1 MSSFN
6 STEKLKELQITE
18 HSVASSPYLSPQ
30 DDKSPAMQNLDSVKL
45 ESQAS
50 PPPHYHVFTRS
61 RKLEMVC
68 IVSLAAIFSP
78 LSSNIYFPALGTIS
92 KVSWF
97 DVARYVLD
105 IYYGIATRR
114 LYVLSDPD
122 RYGVYDRSRSCPKFL
137 GCYF

>member
-6 STEKLKELQITE
+6 STEQFKEPQISE
-18 HSVASSPYLSPQ
+18 NSVNSSPYLSPQ
-30 DDKSPAMQNLDSVKL
+30 DDKSLAMRNLDSVKL

-50 PPPHYHVFTRS
+50 PAPQYHVFSRS

-92 KVSWF
+92 KVSGSMWR
-97 DVARYVLD
+97 D
-105 IYYGIATRR
+105 TRPMFT
-114 LYVLSDPD
+114 V
-122 RYGVYDRSRSCPKFL
+122 V
-137 GCYF
+137 